1 MERDVTPSASLW
13 FQFIHNI
20 FDDQNCENILNVIK
34 IYLATILRWNL
45 EYIWQLNFKFR
56 FQYILHLI
64 SNYISNMFSMYS
76 SLKMDWINF
85 KYKHWIKQ
93 KQIEE

>member
-1 MERDVTPSASLW
+1 MEHDVTPSASLW

-20 FDDQNCENILNVIK
+20 FDDRNCEHILNVIK
-34 IYLATILRWNL
+34 IYLATISRWNL
-45 EYIWQLNFKFR
+45 EYIQQLNFKFR

-64 SNYISNMFSMYS
+64 SDYVSNMFSMYS
-76 SLKMDWINF
+76 LLKMDWINF